1 MIKMMKNFN
10 QNDDQ
15 IDEKSQPEGWSNW
28 WKISIKMNEENDE
41 KSQPKT
47 MNKMMKN
54 LNKKDDKIEKNL
66 NQKWT
71 K

>member
-1 MIKMMKNFN
+1 
-10 QNDDQ
+10 
-15 IDEKSQPEGWSNW
+15 
-28 WKISIKMNEENDE
+28 MNEENDE

-66 NQKWT
+66 NQK
-71 K
+71 

>member
-1 MIKMMKNFN
+1 
-10 QNDDQ
+10 
-15 IDEKSQPEGWSNW
+15 
-28 WKISIKMNEENDE
+28 MNEENDE